1 MVALRLYRAA
11 TCLALPPIEWYL
23 RRRLRA
29 GKEVPGRLDER
40 RGIAS
45 TARPEGSLVWVHA
58 ASVGEAQSAL
68 ALVRILVD
76 EGRHALVTT
85 GTVTSAALLAERLP
99 PGALHQFVPVDRPA
113 WVRRFLDHWRPDLAL
128 WIESELWPNLLTE
141 TAARGIPAALV
152 NGRMSARSFA
162 RWRLLPGLART
173 LLGSFGLCLAQT
185 EAQAT
190 RFRQLGARGVGY
202 VGNLKFSAAPLPVE
216 DGVLRGLRARLGTRP
231 RWLAASTHPGEETLA
246 AAVHAILR
254 RKHPGLLTMIVPRHP
269 HRGAAI
275 AAELAARGMAVARRS
290 AGEAPAAGTDVY
302 LADTLGE
309 LGLFY
314 RLAGVAFVG
323 GSTAA
328 HGGHNPLEPA
338 QLDCAVLHGPDMA
351 NFETVAAELQAAG
364 AARRIDGDAALADAV
379 TALLTDPDAQARQ
392 VAAAA
397 AVAQV
402 NRDAVLRIRAA
413 LAPLFDAGHPES
425 GDAAA

>member
-1 MVALRLYRAA
+1 MVALTLYRAA

-29 GKEVPGRLDER
+29 GKEVPGRLGER
-40 RGIAS
+40 HGIAS
-45 TARPEGSLVWVHA
+45 AARPAGSLVWVHA

-68 ALVRILVD
+68 ALIQILVD
-76 EGRHALVTT
+76 EGRHVLVST
-85 GTVTSAALLAERLP
+85 GTVTSGALLAERLP
-99 PGALHQFVPVDRPA
+99 SGALHQFVPVDRPA
-113 WVRRFLDHWRPDLAL
+113 WVRRFLDHWQPDLAL

-162 RWRLLPGLART
+162 RWQMLPGLART
-173 LLGSFGLCLAQT
+173 LLGCFDLCLAQT
-185 EAQAT
+185 EAQAA

-202 VGNLKFSAAPLPVE
+202 VGNLKFSAAPLPVD
-216 DGVLRGLRARLGTRP
+216 DGVLRGLQARLGARP
-231 RWLAASTHPGEETLA
+231 RWLAASTHPGEEALA
-246 AAVHAILR
+246 ASVHAILR

-269 HRGAAI
+269 HRGPAI

-290 AGEAPAAGTDVY
+290 AGEAPAAGTDIY

-314 RLAGVAFVG
+314 CLAGVAFVG

-328 HGGHNPLEPA
+328 HGGHNPLEAA

-351 NFETVAAELQAAG
+351 NFETVASELQAVG
-364 AARRIDGDAALADAV
+364 AARRIDGDADLADAV
-379 TALLTDPDAQARQ
+379 GRLLAEPERRARQ
-392 VAAAA
+392 VAAGI
-397 AVAQV
+397 AVARSNQ
-402 NRDAVLRIRAA
+402 DAVLRIRAA
-413 LAPLFDAGHPES
+413 LAPLLDAKPRVR